1 MNLFKRKKKNDK
13 DQAISSD
20 LTRKIIEVLN
30 YSPIDY
36 EFPQNAYSEEDVK
49 EVLKDF
55 RAGDIDDLC
64 GILLFPAIDSKI
76 NEEIEYGDKQYVKHI
91 DTVRKLV
98 DAARGEAKK
107 ALYLRKIYQ
116 EDRDDLIE
124 QRKKLIEKRE
134 SL

>member
-1 MNLFKRKKKNDK
+1 MNPFKRKKKYDK

-36 EFPQNAYSEEDVK
+36 ELPQNAYSEEDVK
-49 EVLKDF
+49 GVLKDF
-55 RAGDIDDLC
+55 KVGDIVVLC

-98 DAARGEAKK
+98 DAARGEARK
-107 ALYLRKIYQ
+107 ASYLRKIYQ
-116 EDRDDLIE
+116 EDRDELIE
-124 QRKKLIEKRE
+124 QRKKLIEKRN
-134 SL
+134 LL